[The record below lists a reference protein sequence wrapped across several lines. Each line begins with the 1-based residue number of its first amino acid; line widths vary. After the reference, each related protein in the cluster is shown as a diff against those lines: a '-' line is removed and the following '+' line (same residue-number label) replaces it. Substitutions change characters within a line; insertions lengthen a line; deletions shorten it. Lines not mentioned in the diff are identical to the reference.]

1 MLERSELQIISTA
14 ASQPPTT
21 LAFLGPPPLAEGEHA
36 AAYDE
41 LLARISGAL
50 QPADILEDI
59 WIRDVVDLVWDVF
72 RLRRLKANL
81 MTARA
86 ADGVTNALER
96 LNAGSSTEV
105 ARQWAARDEAAVK
118 TVEAALASAGLTM
131 AGVGARSLSVWLG
144 EFERL
149 ERLITSAEGRRH
161 AALRELDRH
170 RATLA
175 QTLRRAVADVEDAE
189 FRVIAP
195 EQPAPGAA
203 A

>member
-1 MLERSELQIISTA
+1 MLDRPDLPTISTNS
-14 ASQPPTT
+14 SQPLAT
-21 LAFLGPPPLAEGEHA
+21 LAFLGPPPLIEGERE

-50 QPADILEDI
+50 RPADILEDI

-81 MTARA
+81 IASCTGE
-86 ADGVTNALER
+86 GVANALDR
-96 LNAGSSTEV
+96 LKTANATEV
-105 ARQWAARDEAAVK
+105 VRQWTAHDEAARQ
-118 TVEAALASAGLTM
+118 TVEAALAAAGQTVEGVSARTL
-131 AGVGARSLSVWLG
+131 AVWIADL
-144 EFERL
+144 EKL
-149 ERLITSAEGRRH
+149 ERMITSAEGRRH

>member
-81 MTARA
+81 IASCTGE
-86 ADGVTNALER
+86 GVANALDR
-96 LNAGSSTEV
+96 LKTANATEV
-105 ARQWAARDEAAVK
+105 VRQW
-118 TVEAALASAGLTM
+118 
-131 AGVGARSLSVWLG
+131 
-144 EFERL
+144 
-149 ERLITSAEGRRH
+149 
-161 AALRELDRH
+161 
-170 RATLA
+170 
-175 QTLRRAVADVEDAE
+175 
-189 FRVIAP
+189 
-195 EQPAPGAA
+195 
-203 A
+203 

>member
-1 MLERSELQIISTA
+1 MLDRPDLPTISTNS
-14 ASQPPTT
+14 SQPPAT
-21 LAFLGPPPLAEGEHA
+21 LAFLGPPPLIEGERE

-149 ERLITSAEGRRH
+149 
-161 AALRELDRH
+161 
-170 RATLA
+170 
-175 QTLRRAVADVEDAE
+175 
-189 FRVIAP
+189 
-195 EQPAPGAA
+195 
-203 A
+203 